1 MHKNHNKQPK
11 KDVLS
16 KLLSSK
22 RASREI
28 NLPEDFH
35 LSVMENLSGRL
46 DGIGDMERLP
56 PGALKPSVAKFMLS
70 GGDIYVC
77 VTVISPTITAGICIC
92 AFVKGSCWWLVAPKT
107 ARTVIMAF

>member
-35 LSVMENLSGRL
+35 LSVMENLVRQ
-46 DGIGDMERLP
+46 
-56 PGALKPSVAKFMLS
+56 A
-70 GGDIYVC
+70 
-77 VTVISPTITAGICIC
+77 
-92 AFVKGSCWWLVAPKT
+92 
-107 ARTVIMAF
+107 